1 MTLTRRRVWAAP
13 IGVMLALLVLVS
25 ACGGSPE
32 VRGDGGRQVGGRVS
46 GPASNSASGPVD
58 ASDTSVSVVE
68 DPTSTLAP
76 LAPAAFESTDVLLRN
91 RVNSA
96 GLSGGIV
103 IVVRA
108 GERVHSYSVGATT
121 GSTPMSVA
129 SSTKW
134 LTAATLMTFV
144 DAGSIGLDDPIGR
157 WLPEFASDAASIT
170 ARQLL
175 SHTSGVRDQDCLW
188 NGVPLDTCVRLIAR
202 SPREF
207 SAGSSYSYGN
217 ADFHV
222 LGRLIEE
229 LGGADFATVVG
240 DRLTGPLGMTSTT
253 WPGAPESA
261 GPAAGVRTTV
271 DDYLRFLAMVLYS
284 GESDGR
290 RVLSPAAVEELI
302 RNQIAGYDTSH
313 DFAVGITR
321 IPRYGLGCWP
331 DVADAD
337 GRTVVVSGNG
347 GKGFYPWV
355 DFSTQSFGV
364 IGVQDDRGA
373 QVAVPASQLV
383 AEEALKVLRR

>member
-13 IGVMLALLVLVS
+13 IGVMLALLFLVA
-25 ACGGSPE
+25 ACGGSAD
-32 VRGDGGRQVGGRVS
+32 VRGADDGQAGGAASSPAS
-46 GPASNSASGPVD
+46 GPASDPGD
-58 ASDTSVSVVE
+58 DSDTSISAVA
-68 DPTSTLAP
+68 DPPSTIAP
-76 LAPAAFESTDVLLRN
+76 LPPGVFETTDALLRN

-103 IVVRA
+103 TIVRA
-108 GERVHSYSVGATT
+108 DERVHSYSVGATT
-121 GSTPMSVA
+121 GATPMSVA

-144 DAGSIGLDDPIGR
+144 DDGSLGLDDPIGR
-157 WLPEFASDAASIT
+157 WLPEFGSDAPSIT

-188 NGVPLDTCVRLIAR
+188 NGGPLDSCVQLIAR

-207 SAGSSYSYGN
+207 SAGSAYSYGN

-229 LGGADFATVVG
+229 LGGADFAAIVG
-240 DRLTGPLGMTSTT
+240 DRLTGPLAMTSTT
-253 WPGAPESA
+253 WPGAPGSP

-271 DDYLRFLAMVLYS
+271 DDYLRFLAMVLHG

-290 RVLSPAAVEELI
+290 RVLSSDAVEELV
-302 RNQIAGYDTSH
+302 RNQIGTYDTSH

-331 DVADAD
+331 DVVDAE

-355 DFSTQSFGV
+355 DFSTQSFGI

-373 QVAVPASQLV
+373 QVAVPASQKV
-383 AEEALKVLRR
+383 AVAARAGLG

>member
-1 MTLTRRRVWAAP
+1 MISTRRWVSAGP
-13 IGVMLALLVLVS
+13 IGVMLALLLLVS
-25 ACGGSPE
+25 ACGGSTE
-32 VRGDGGRQVGGRVS
+32 FRGVNDGQAGGAVS
-46 GPASNSASGPVD
+46 NPASGTAGGPVD
-58 ASDTSVSVVE
+58 ASDTPISAVV
-68 DPTSTLAP
+68 DLPSTNAP
-76 LAPAAFESTDVLLRN
+76 LPPGAFENTDALLRN

-103 IVVRA
+103 TVVRA
-108 GERVHSYSVGATT
+108 GERVHSYSIGATT
-121 GSTPMSVA
+121 GATPMSVA

-144 DAGSIGLDDPIGR
+144 DDGSLGIDDPIGR
-157 WLPEFASDAASIT
+157 WLPEFGSDSPPIT

-175 SHTSGVRDQDCLW
+175 THTSGVRDRDCLW
-188 NGVPLDTCVRLIAR
+188 NGSPLDACVQLIAR

-207 SAGSSYSYGN
+207 SAGSAYSYGN

-222 LGRLIEE
+222 LGRLIEV
-229 LGGADFATVVG
+229 LGGADFAAVVG

-253 WPGAPESA
+253 WPGAPASA

-271 DDYLRFLAMVLYS
+271 DDYLRFLAMILHRGV
-284 GESDGR
+284 SDAR
-290 RVLSPAAVEELI
+290 RVLSASAVDVLI
-302 RNQIAGYDTSH
+302 TDQLGGYDTSK
-313 DFAVGITR
+313 DFAVRITR
-321 IPRYGLGCWP
+321 IPRYALGCWP
-331 DVADAD
+331 DEVDAS
-337 GRTVVVSGNG
+337 GHTVVVSGNG

-383 AEEALKVLRR
+383 AAEASKVLRQ